1 MEGETQA
8 SSAEVEVQLPTK
20 LEVEVEG
27 DENLVNGK
35 PHLSTK
41 GGSKEDMEEEV
52 TSDDFIKI
60 EKESIDVKEVPH
72 SVTPVAKVDEI
83 PSAKSSDSSN
93 LATNANLQEV
103 DEKIKALEQQLAIVS
118 RQLEDS
124 ESEKLRFKSEIG
136 LAQEKLEKMEK
147 HCEQLESD
155 RVGLKDEVL
164 EAELKYTKQLESLQE
179 ALGALEVKQKELV
192 DVKEAF
198 SGLSAELEN
207 SKKVMEEFESK
218 LVISAAEARKF
229 EDLSNEKSS
238 HAEVQAKK
246 ALEFE
251 NMLEAAKLGAKDMED
266 QIGNLQEELKGLY
279 DKITENQKVEEAL
292 SATVAELSATREM
305 LQFSNSKITDLEQK
319 LASEDSTIHDLT
331 EQLNLRKVSEEQM
344 REDIVALESLLSAS
358 KEESQAK
365 VAKLE
370 ELDAKLLEELKMRQT
385 FEESLKAH
393 GTQTSNLLE
402 EVTKLSAEKE
412 ALENTISD
420 LNTNL
425 LMNKELCNE
434 LEEKLNLADTN
445 LGNTALLL
453 TQALSKIEELELK
466 QKVLEDSLEE
476 SKKSAEAEIQ
486 KNLELDAL
494 LQASKAS
501 EEDVKSQ
508 LKETEVKLSGEK
520 EALENTISDLNTNLS
535 MNKELCNELE
545 ERLNLADT
553 NLGNTAL
560 LLTQALSKIEE
571 LELKQKVLEDSLEE
585 SKKSAEAEIQKNLE
599 LDALLQAS
607 KASEEDVKSQLKET
621 EVKLMSTE
629 KQSTELEQQLALAEL
644 RFTDA
649 DREINELKEKTA
661 ELTTLLK
668 EADEAKEL
676 SRCHFQAYE
685 DRIGQLESSL
695 GSSRTKHEAL
705 EQELKQLAEKCTEHE
720 GRASETHQRNLELE
734 NLVQAS
740 HSQAEDAG
748 KKASELDL
756 LLETANYRTQELEN
770 LVSVM
775 ETKHRDAEA
784 EATQHGVRISEISA
798 ELEAFQ
804 AKSASLEVLLQ
815 TANVKEQELADML
828 STTTDEK
835 KKFEE
840 LSKLYA
846 EKLGHAENVVDVL
859 QGELKSVREN
869 VASFEE
875 DLQAFTV
882 REAELLEKL
891 RFTEEQLE
899 HHGQA
904 AEQANA
910 RSLEL
915 ESLHN
920 SFSKE
925 SELKLQAALE
935 SISQKDSETRQLLKE
950 VKSLDEQVLLYQN
963 QALEATEKVASL
975 KAELEANAIKF
986 VALEETIDDLKRKLA
1001 EIEGKAEQS
1010 SSENELLAGTNKKLR
1025 EELETHQLKVNEL
1038 MSSIHTEKEATAEQL
1053 ASHMKTI
1060 AELTD
1065 KHSRG
1070 FQIQSETESRR
1081 KETEIQLHEAVQK
1094 FTQRDSDARD
1104 LNEKLL
1110 ALEDQVRVYEE
1121 QVRESVAVV
1130 ESQKSNLEETTLKL
1144 QDMDKLVDEMHSKAK
1159 QFETENETLIRT
1171 NLTLTQELAE
1181 YEAKMNE
1188 LKAALDA
1195 VNAEKEHTFSQLDS
1209 STKVIED
1216 LKQQIASDKEK
1227 LDSQISSIQVE
1238 NNSLNEMHEAAKRE
1252 LEEVRVQVDEKL
1264 NELKERESS
1273 LAVYGEK
1280 LEQGLCEKALL
1291 EARITELEQQ
1301 LLVAGRKSNEEIQSK
1316 EAILSAVEEHA
1327 AGLHKEDLFLESPRH
1342 LQKEQ
1347 DLTQN
1352 IIATKDKDAVTETT
1366 VGSVEVKS
1374 RDFVLGTSTTT
1385 KRKSKKRSEAVPS
1398 ETIPAHVSTT
1408 DTAHHSG
1415 AMAFKFVLGVA
1426 LVSMVIGVILGKRY

>member
-35 PHLSTK
+35 SHLSTK

-83 PSAKSSDSSN
+83 PSAQYWPCRRK
-93 LATNANLQEV
+93 AR
-103 DEKIKALEQQLAIVS
+103 KI
-118 RQLEDS
+118 
-124 ESEKLRFKSEIG
+124 
-136 LAQEKLEKMEK
+136 EK

-155 RVGLKDEVL
+155 RVSLKDEVL
-164 EAELKYTKQLESLQE
+164 GAELKYNKQLESLQE

-229 EDLSNEKSS
+229 EELSNEKSS

-292 SATVAELSATREM
+292 SATVSELSATREM

-319 LASEDSTIHDLT
+319 LASEESTIHDLT

-344 REDIVALESLLSAS
+344 REDIIALESLLSAS

-365 VAKLE
+365 IAKLE
-370 ELDAKLLEELKMRQT
+370 ELDAKLLEELKIRQT

-402 EVTKLSAEKE
+402 EVAKLSGEKE
-412 ALENTISD
+412 ALENIIAD

-425 LMNKELCNE
+425 SMNKELCNE

-453 TQALSKIEELELK
+453 TQALSKIEELEQK
-466 QKVLEDSLEE
+466 QKVLEDNLEE

-486 KNLELDAL
+486 K
-494 LQASKAS
+494 
-501 EEDVKSQ
+501 
-508 LKETEVKLSGEK
+508 
-520 EALENTISDLNTNLS
+520 I
-535 MNKELCNELE
+535 
-545 ERLNLADT
+545 
-553 NLGNTAL
+553 
-560 LLTQALSKIEE
+560 
-571 LELKQKVLEDSLEE
+571 
-585 SKKSAEAEIQKNLE
+585 LE

-685 DRIGQLESSL
+685 ERIGQLESSL
-695 GSSRTKHEAL
+695 GSSSTKHDAL

-734 NLVQAS
+734 NLVQES
-740 HSQAEDAG
+740 HSRAEDAG

-784 EATQHGVRISEISA
+784 EATRHGVRISEISA

-846 EKLGHAENVVDVL
+846 EKVGHAENVVDVL
-859 QGELKSVREN
+859 QGELKSVREK
-869 VASFEE
+869 VESVEE

-899 HHGQA
+899 HHGRA

-915 ESLHN
+915 ESFHN

-935 SISQKDSETRQLLKE
+935 SISQKDSETRQLLEE

-1001 EIEGKAEQS
+1001 DIEGKAEQS

-1070 FQIQSETESRR
+1070 LQIQSETESRV

-1110 ALEDQVRVYEE
+1110 ALEDQVRIYEE

-1195 VNAEKEHTFSQLDS
+1195 VSAEKEHTFSQLDS

-1238 NNSLNEMHEAAKRE
+1238 NNSLNEMHEAAKQE
-1252 LEEVRVQVDEKL
+1252 LEEVRVQMDEKL

-1316 EAILSAVEEHA
+1316 EAILSAMGEHA

-1352 IIATKDKDAVTETT
+1352 TIATKDKDAVTETT

-1398 ETIPAHVSTT
+1398 ETIPAHASTT

>member
-1 MEGETQA
+1 MEGDTHA

-35 PHLSTK
+35 SHLSTK
-41 GGSKEDMEEEV
+41 GGSKEDTEEEV

-60 EKESIDVKEVPH
+60 EKESIDVKEDPH
-72 SVTPVAKVDEI
+72 SVTPVAKVDQI

-93 LATNANLQEV
+93 LATNVEFQEV
-103 DEKIKALEQQLAIVS
+103 DGKIKALEQQLAIVA

-124 ESEKLRFKSEIG
+124 ESEKIRLKSEIG
-136 LAQEKLEKMEK
+136 LAQERLEKMEK
-147 HCEQLESD
+147 HCGQLESD
-155 RVGLKDEVL
+155 RLSLKDEVL
-164 EAELKYTKQLESLQE
+164 EAELKYNKQLESLQE
-179 ALGALEVKQKELV
+179 ALGVLEVKQKELV
-192 DVKEAF
+192 DVKEAL

-218 LVISAAEARKF
+218 LVTSAAEARKF
-229 EDLSNEKSS
+229 EELSNEKSS

-266 QIGNLQEELKGLY
+266 QIGNLQEELKGLC
-279 DKITENQKVEEAL
+279 DKITEHQKVEEAL
-292 SATVAELSATREM
+292 SATVSELSATREV
-305 LQFSNSKITDLEQK
+305 LEYSNSKITDLEQK
-319 LASEDSTIHDLT
+319 LASEESTIHDLT

-370 ELDAKLLEELKMRQT
+370 ELDAKLLEELKIRQT
-385 FEESLKAH
+385 FEDSLKAH

-402 EVTKLSAEKE
+402 EVAKLSGEKE
-412 ALENTISD
+412 ALEDTISD
-420 LNTNL
+420 LNSNL
-425 LMNKELCNE
+425 SMSKELCNE

-445 LGNTALLL
+445 LSNTTLLL
-453 TQALSKIEELELK
+453 TRALSKIEELEQI
-466 QKVLEDSLEE
+466 QKVLEESLEE

-494 LQASKAS
+494 LQAS
-501 EEDVKSQ
+501 Q
-508 LKETEVKLSGEK
+508 
-520 EALENTISDLNTNLS
+520 
-535 MNKELCNELE
+535 
-545 ERLNLADT
+545 
-553 NLGNTAL
+553 
-560 LLTQALSKIEE
+560 
-571 LELKQKVLEDSLEE
+571 
-585 SKKSAEAEIQKNLE
+585 
-599 LDALLQAS
+599 
-607 KASEEDVKSQLKET
+607 ASEEDVKSQLKET
-621 EVKLMSTE
+621 EVKLMTTE

-649 DREINELKEKTA
+649 DREINELREKTA

-668 EADEAKEL
+668 EAEEAKEL
-676 SRCHFQAYE
+676 SRCHSQAYE
-685 DRIGQLESSL
+685 ERIDQLESYLSN
-695 GSSRTKHEAL
+695 SSTKHGAL

-720 GRASETHQRNLELE
+720 GRASETHQHNLELE

-740 HSQAEDAG
+740 HSRAEDAG
-748 KKASELDL
+748 KKASELEL

-770 LVSVM
+770 LLSVM

-784 EATQHGVRISEISA
+784 EAKQHGGRVSEISA

-828 STTTDEK
+828 STITDEK

-840 LSKLYA
+840 LSKIYA
-846 EKLGHAENVVDVL
+846 EKLGHAENVVEVL
-859 QGELKSVREN
+859 QGEFKSVQERVEH
-869 VASFEE
+869 AEK
-875 DLQAFTV
+875 DLQASTV
-882 REAELLEKL
+882 REAELLERL
-891 RFTEEQLE
+891 RSTEERLE
-899 HHGQA
+899 HHGRA
-904 AEQANA
+904 AEQATA

-925 SELKLQAALE
+925 SELKLQEAFE
-935 SISQKDSETRQLLKE
+935 SISQKDSETRQLLEK
-950 VKSLDEQVLLYQN
+950 VKTLDEQVLLYQN

-975 KAELEANAIKF
+975 KADLGANAIKF

-1001 EIEGKAEQS
+1001 ETDVKAEQS
-1010 SSENELLAGTNKKLR
+1010 CSENELLAGTNKKLR

-1038 MSSIHTEKEATAEQL
+1038 MSSIHAEKEATAEQL

-1065 KHSRG
+1065 QHSRG
-1070 FQIQSETESRR
+1070 LQIQSETESRI
-1081 KETEIQLHEAVQK
+1081 KETEIQLHEAIQK
-1094 FTQRDSDARD
+1094 FTLRDSDARD

-1121 QVRESVAVV
+1121 QVKELAAVV
-1130 ESQKSNLEETTLKL
+1130 GSQKSKLEETTLKL
-1144 QDMDKLVDEMHSKAK
+1144 QDMNKLVDYVHSKAK
-1159 QFETENETLIRT
+1159 QFETENETLITT

-1181 YEAKMNE
+1181 YEAKLNE
-1188 LKAALDA
+1188 LKTTLDA

-1209 STKVIED
+1209 STKIIED

-1227 LDSQISSIQVE
+1227 LDSQISSIRVE
-1238 NNSLNEMHEAAKRE
+1238 NDSLNEMHEAAKRE
-1252 LEEVRVQVDEKL
+1252 LEKVRVQMDEKL

-1273 LAVYGEK
+1273 LTVYT
-1280 LEQGLCEKALL
+1280 EQLKQELCEKALL
-1291 EARITELEQQ
+1291 EARVTELEQQ
-1301 LLVAGRKSNEEIQSK
+1301 VLIAETTSNE
-1316 EAILSAVEEHA
+1316 
-1327 AGLHKEDLFLESPRH
+1327 
-1342 LQKEQ
+1342 
-1347 DLTQN
+1347 
-1352 IIATKDKDAVTETT
+1352 KDKDTVTETT
-1366 VGSVEVKS
+1366 VDSVEVKS
-1374 RDFVLGTSTTT
+1374 RDFVLGTSTTS
-1385 KRKSKKRSEAVPS
+1385 KRKSKKRSEDVPS
-1398 ETIPAHVSTT
+1398 ETISVHASTT

-1415 AMAFKFVLGVA
+1415 AMAFKFVVGVA
-1426 LVSMVIGVILGKRY
+1426 LVSMVIGIILGKRY